1 MRFYSLALL
10 VLSLYHHCNNHHGRL
25 YSNWRSAR
33 GQHPGELADPYP
45 WAQAER
51 QIDYAEELVKIE
63 DFLTRFV
70 SDRSSRRRDPNDDEE
85 EGEESADE
93 DDEDEVAD
101 GLDDLDVGEGSGR
114 SKAKYMKVLRKV
126 ANRQSAA
133 VTIDLN
139 DVKEVSRYCC
149 QRSERGTDE

>member
-10 VLSLYHHCNNHHGRL
+10 VLSLYHHCSTHHGRL
-25 YSNWRSAR
+25 YSHWRSAR
-33 GQHPGELADPYP
+33 GQHPGKLVETHTE
-45 WAQAER
+45 AQAER

-85 EGEESADE
+85 EGEESAEE
-93 DDEDEVAD
+93 DDEDDLAD

-139 DVKEVSRYCC
+139 DVKEVSRSSSYE
-149 QRSERGTDE
+149 SSIEADE

>member
-1 MRFYSLALL
+1 
-10 VLSLYHHCNNHHGRL
+10 
-25 YSNWRSAR
+25 
-33 GQHPGELADPYP
+33 
-45 WAQAER
+45 
-51 QIDYAEELVKIE
+51 
-63 DFLTRFV
+63 LTRFV

-85 EGEESADE
+85 GEESAEE
-93 DDEDEVAD
+93 DDEDDLTD

-139 DVKEVSRYCC
+139 DVKEVSQYCC
-149 QRSERGTDE
+149 QRSERGTDG